1 VTDRAN
7 IHMRLGAL
15 EFTFCHFIFP
25 KAARQGP
32 VRMRGD

>member
-15 EFTFCHFIFP
+15 EFTFCH
-25 KAARQGP
+25 
-32 VRMRGD
+32 VRSPFLLPGCGR